1 MPSDDHILQIDR
13 IRSSA
18 RQIVRYLGFMHSNL
32 AGTKYSA
39 SASHTIVE
47 LGYGTVDNAKALGE
61 LLHLEKS
68 SVSRLLKKFESD
80 GLLEVVDCIADKR
93 MRTLKLTN
101 EGNALL
107 KQIEDFGRNQIGTAL
122 STLTNQQSRTV
133 EQGLFQ
139 FANSLHTDKDTI
151 SKEGNDLHEISIKYH
166 IGYRTGIIAAVT
178 DLHAKFYA
186 DNYNFGSVF
195 ESKVAS
201 ELSEFMARID
211 KPVNTI
217 VSAFNGEELLGS
229 VSIDGE
235 DYKSHGENIAHL
247 RWFIV
252 NPNSQG
258 LGVGQQLLNKVIQ
271 FTQDHNFT
279 ETRLWTF
286 KGLDAARHLYESAGF
301 ELVTEH
307 TGSRWGSHVI
317 EQEFRRSANNE
328 Q

>member
-1 MPSDDHILQIDR
+1 MKRKSLFASTHGIVSVGIHECLASIPRDDHILQIDR
-13 IRSSA
+13 IKSSA

-39 SASHTIVE
+39 SAIHTIVE

-68 SVSRLLKKFESD
+68 SVSRLFKKFESD
-80 GLLEVVDCIADKR
+80 GLFEVVDCIADKR

-101 EGNALL
+101 
-107 KQIEDFGRNQIGTAL
+107 
-122 STLTNQQSRTV
+122 
-133 EQGLFQ
+133 
-139 FANSLHTDKDTI
+139 
-151 SKEGNDLHEISIKYH
+151 EGNDLHEISIKYH

-178 DLHAKFYA
+178 NLHAKFYA

-235 DYKSHGENIAHL
+235 DYKSHG
-247 RWFIV
+247 
-252 NPNSQG
+252 
-258 LGVGQQLLNKVIQ
+258 
-271 FTQDHNFT
+271 
-279 ETRLWTF
+279 
-286 KGLDAARHLYESAGF
+286 
-301 ELVTEH
+301 
-307 TGSRWGSHVI
+307 
-317 EQEFRRSANNE
+317 
-328 Q
+328 